1 MKTTIFLT
9 LLFSTASGN
18 SVIQKVV
25 DLLKKSE
32 SKLNGECKQ
41 DVVNQQ
47 ENAVKINRHRG
58 RLGAEITGTQNL
70 MDKFSADVASAS
82 SGLQNA
88 KAAVED
94 AFPEQ
99 AAVEEEKKAAKQQRE
114 ESKAVYEAARDE
126 LTESLTMLQKAI
138 QVLERVLKPSLLQTP
153 RSKAI
158 QKDMRQVTDVLGL
171 ILNSVAISSMDRSKL
186 SSFLQEHK
194 VITAQTDDDSDD
206 AFLQAPPQAATQS
219 YTSKSGAIVDMV
231 KQLKT
236 QAEGE
241 LQALNQGESQ
251 ARQAYALLNQDL
263 NNEIKSLQNTI
274 ATNKDAIDEHTKEKA
289 TAQKNL
295 DQEKNA
301 NGDAKQSLD
310 KLNSR
315 VRLMDKK
322 FQARQTECTKQL
334 QGLNTAIDI
343 LGNKFG
349 SSFLQM
355 SMSNT
360 MSTKEKD
367 ERTKIAGV
375 LQESA
380 TKFRDLKLAELAQ
393 RLKDGTGMDKVV
405 NMVKDMVARLQKQ
418 AAEAAEKQAR
428 CKKELGETNAKIDAL
443 TSKKDK
449 NKSRVDKN
457 DARKQEV
464 SDAIKETQDAINEND
479 AAIRDNKADYSKQ
492 VPQRDAAIAESKETI
507 EALEGALEALR
518 EAGFGAGAS
527 FLQVSA
533 EQKSKAGDFDF
544 AEQTLSDQG
553 DAASGPVGIL
563 MTELDNTR
571 ELYDGQ
577 KSDLL
582 TFKDASKTESQEL
595 KVEAAKLA
603 SSLTGFKAELKSVA
617 SNTHNY
623 AEDLSGTQQ
632 ELAAAEEYLQKLK
645 PGCTVVPKTYAER
658 KAERE
663 QKIANLKDALVV
675 LQDISGS
682 SFLQKAQRGL
692 RD

>member
-1 MKTTIFLT
+1 MQSTI
-9 LLFSTASGN
+9 
-18 SVIQKVV
+18 
-25 DLLKKSE
+25 D
-32 SKLNGECKQ
+32 
-41 DVVNQQ
+41 
-47 ENAVKINRHRG
+47 
-58 RLGAEITGTQNL
+58 
-70 MDKFSADVASAS
+70 
-82 SGLQNA
+82 
-88 KAAVED
+88 
-94 AFPEQ
+94 
-99 AAVEEEKKAAKQQRE
+99 
-114 ESKAVYEAARDE
+114 
-126 LTESLTMLQKAI
+126 
-138 QVLERVLKPSLLQTP
+138 
-153 RSKAI
+153 
-158 QKDMRQVTDVLGL
+158 
-171 ILNSVAISSMDRSKL
+171 
-186 SSFLQEHK
+186 
-194 VITAQTDDDSDD
+194 
-206 AFLQAPPQAATQS
+206 
-219 YTSKSGAIVDMV
+219 
-231 KQLKT
+231 
-236 QAEGE
+236 
-241 LQALNQGESQ
+241 
-251 ARQAYALLNQDL
+251 
-263 NNEIKSLQNTI
+263 
-274 ATNKDAIDEHTKEKA
+274 TNKEAIDEHTKEKA

-295 DQEKNA
+295 DQEKAA
-301 NGDAKQSLD
+301 NGDATQSLD

-349 SSFLQM
+349 SSFIQM

-367 ERTKIAGV
+367 ERTKIAGM

-418 AAEAAEKQAR
+418 AAEEADKKAR
-428 CKKELGETNAKIDAL
+428 CDKELGETNAKIDAL
-443 TSKKDK
+443 TSKRDK
-449 NKSRVDKN
+449 YQSRVDKN

-464 SDAIKETQDAINEND
+464 LDAIKEIQDAINGND
-479 AAIRDNKADYSKQ
+479 AETRDNKVDYSKQ
-492 VPQRDAAIAESKETI
+492 VPEREAAIAESKETM
-507 EALEGALEALR
+507 EALGGALDALR

-527 FLQVSA
+527 FLQVSSTQKDDFGLA
-533 EQKSKAGDFDF
+533 EQSI
-544 AEQTLSDQG
+544 SNQG

-563 MTELDNTR
+563 VTELDNTR

-582 TFKDASKTESQEL
+582 TFKDASKIESQEL

-675 LQDISGS
+675 LTDISGS
-682 SFLQKAQRGL
+682 SFLQKAQKGL